1 MLYHDAR
8 TLFLAMNIVVIIAL
22 QAHMNGFHRSD
33 IVDSV
38 LHLMQCLVLLRI
50 TLPSFPHLAECTE
63 VLALDMEIHRIRFYA
78 LCVAHTHYRDR
89 IPESA

>member
-1 MLYHDAR
+1 
-8 TLFLAMNIVVIIAL
+8 MNIVVIIAL
-22 QAHMNGFHRSD
+22 QAHMNGFHRSN

-38 LHLMQCLVLLRI
+38 LHLMQCLVLLLV

-63 VLALDMEIHRIRFYA
+63 VLALDMEIHRIWFYA
-78 LCVAHTHYRDR
+78 SCIAHTHYRDR